1 MKHKRNDKGLSLVEL
16 IVAVLIIAVLATAV
30 TLAVTKYVAKSKR
43 VSDAHT
49 AAELRD
55 AATIALNETLQ
66 EGWGLSLKR
75 DSTNGKWLGDD
86 GSYVQEKIYGNM
98 CVYCTT
104 KGYHE
109 NAGAVS
115 DGCYVTKFY
124 YENKNAKV
132 KVTPS
137 NVTGSFLE
145 NFAKR
150 FEAIVGENPPKP
162 KVYKNEY
169 FVVDIDFRSLEGS
182 FSVDVHYTNRA
193 DVSNKHLF
201 VDIFEAAEQ

>member
-16 IVAVLIIAVLATAV
+16 IVAVLIVAVLATAV

-86 GSYVQEKIYGNM
+86 KSYGQEKIYGNM
-98 CVYCTT
+98 CIYCTT
-104 KGYHE
+104 KGNPE
-109 NAGAVS
+109 NAGTVAS
-115 DGCYVTKFY
+115 GYVTKFY
-124 YENKNAKV
+124 YENKNAEV
-132 KVTPS
+132 NVTPS
-137 NVTGSFLE
+137 NVKGSFLE

-150 FEAIVGENPPKP
+150 FEAIVGENPPIP

-182 FSVDVHYTNRA
+182 FSVDVHYSNRG
-193 DVSNKHLF
+193 DVYNKHLF
-201 VDIFEAAEQ
+201 VDIFEAAKQ

>member
-16 IVAVLIIAVLATAV
+16 IVAVLIVAVLATAV

-55 AATIALNETLQ
+55 AATVALNETLQ

-75 DSTNGKWLGDD
+75 DSTKGKWLGDD
-86 GSYVQEKIYGNM
+86 KSYGQELIYGNM
-98 CVYCTT
+98 CIYCTT
-104 KGYHE
+104 PEK
-109 NAGAVS
+109 AGVAAS
-115 DGCYVTKFY
+115 GYVTKFY
-124 YENKNAKV
+124 YENHNV
-132 KVTPS
+132 KVGPAPA
-137 NVTGSFLE
+137 NVKGSFLE
-145 NFAKR
+145 SFAKR

-193 DVSNKHLF
+193 DVYNKHLF
-201 VDIFEAAEQ
+201 VDIFEAANQ

>member
-1 MKHKRNDKGLSLVEL
+1 MKLRKNQKGLSLVEL
-16 IVAVLIIAVLATAV
+16 IVAVLIVAVLATAV

-55 AATIALNETLQ
+55 AATVALNETLQ
-66 EGWGLSLKR
+66 EGWGSQLKR
-75 DSTNGKWLGDD
+75 DSVKGKWLGDNK
-86 GSYVQEKIYGNM
+86 SYGQEKIYGNM
-98 CVYCTT
+98 CIYCTT
-104 KGYHE
+104 KGNPE
-109 NAGAVS
+109 NAGTVA
-115 DGCYVTKFY
+115 GGYVTKFY

-132 KVTPS
+132 VSTPS
-137 NVTGSFLE
+137 NVKGSFLE

-193 DVSNKHLF
+193 DVGNKHLF
-201 VDIFEAAEQ
+201 VDIFEAAKQ

>member
-43 VSDAHT
+43 VSDANT

-75 DSTNGKWLGDD
+75 DSTNGKYLGNDK
-86 GSYVQEKIYGNM
+86 SYEREKIYGNM
-98 CVYCTT
+98 CVYCST
-104 KGYHE
+104 KGYPE
-109 NAGAVS
+109 NAGPVAG
-115 DGCYVTKFY
+115 DYVTKFCY
-124 YENKNAKV
+124 QNHGANV
-132 KVTPS
+132 KVTPA

-150 FEAIVGENPPKP
+150 FEAIVGENPPIP

-193 DVSNKHLF
+193 DVYNKHLF
-201 VDIFEAAEQ
+201 IDIFEAAKQ

>member
-16 IVAVLIIAVLATAV
+16 IVAVLIVAVLATAV

-55 AATIALNETLQ
+55 AATVALNETLQ

-75 DSTNGKWLGDD
+75 DSTKGKWLGDD
-86 GSYVQEKIYGNM
+86 KSYGQELIYGNM
-98 CVYCTT
+98 CIYCTT
-104 KGYHE
+104 KGYPE
-109 NAGAVS
+109 NAGTVS
-115 DGCYVTKFY
+115 NGYVTEFY
-124 YENKNAKV
+124 YENKNAAKV
-132 KVTPS
+132 GDVSP
-137 NVTGSFLE
+137 NVKGSFLE

-150 FEAIVGENPPKP
+150 FEAIVGENPPIP

-193 DVSNKHLF
+193 DVYNKHLF
-201 VDIFEAAEQ
+201 VDIFEAANQ

>member
-30 TLAVTKYVAKSKR
+30 TLAVTKYIAKSKR
-43 VSDAHT
+43 VSDANT

-75 DSTNGKWLGDD
+75 DSTKGKYLGDD
-86 GSYVQEKIYGNM
+86 KNSGQELIYGNM
-98 CVYCTT
+98 CIYCTT
-104 KGYHE
+104 KGYTE
-109 NAGAVS
+109 NAGVVS
-115 DGCYVTKFY
+115 SGYVTKFY
-124 YENKNAKV
+124 YENKNANV
-132 KVTPS
+132 KVTPA

-145 NFAKR
+145 NLAKR
-150 FEAIVGENPPKP
+150 FEAIVGENPPIS

-193 DVSNKHLF
+193 DVYNKHLF
-201 VDIFEAAEQ
+201 VDIFEAAKQ

>member
-1 MKHKRNDKGLSLVEL
+1 MKLRKNQKGLSLVEL

-86 GSYVQEKIYGNM
+86 KSYGQEKIYGNM
-98 CVYCTT
+98 CIYCTT
-104 KGYHE
+104 NGNPE
-109 NAGAVS
+109 NAGAVAK
-115 DGCYVTKFY
+115 GYVTKFY
-124 YENKNAKV
+124 YENQGAKV

-137 NVTGSFLE
+137 NVKGSFLE

-150 FEAIVGENPPKP
+150 FEAIVGENPPIP

-193 DVSNKHLF
+193 DVYNKHLF
-201 VDIFEAAEQ
+201 VDIFEAAKQ

>member
-1 MKHKRNDKGLSLVEL
+1 MKLRKNQKGLSLVEL

-86 GSYVQEKIYGNM
+86 KSYGQEKIYGNM
-98 CVYCTT
+98 CIYCTT
-104 KGYHE
+104 KGYPE
-109 NAGAVS
+109 NAGTVAS
-115 DGCYVTKFY
+115 GYVTKFY

-137 NVTGSFLE
+137 NVKGSFLE

-150 FEAIVGENPPKP
+150 FEAIVGEKPPVP

-193 DVSNKHLF
+193 DANNKHLF
-201 VDIFEAAEQ
+201 VDIFEAANQ

>member
-1 MKHKRNDKGLSLVEL
+1 MKLRKNQKGLSLVEL
-16 IVAVLIIAVLATAV
+16 IVAVLIVAVLATAV

-55 AATIALNETLQ
+55 AATVALNETLQ

-75 DSTNGKWLGDD
+75 DSTDGKYLGDD
-86 GSYVQEKIYGNM
+86 KSYGREKIYGNM
-98 CVYCTT
+98 CIYCTT
-104 KGYHE
+104 KGYPE
-109 NAGAVS
+109 NAGTVAS
-115 DGCYVTKFY
+115 GYVTKFY
-124 YENKNAKV
+124 YENKNANV
-132 KVTPS
+132 KVTPA
-137 NVTGSFLE
+137 NVTGGFLE

-193 DVSNKHLF
+193 DVYNKHLF
-201 VDIFEAAEQ
+201 VDIFEAANQ

>member
-1 MKHKRNDKGLSLVEL
+1 MKHKRNDEGLSLVEL
-16 IVAVLIIAVLATAV
+16 IVAVLIVAVLATAV

-55 AATIALNETLQ
+55 AATVALNETLQ
-66 EGWGLSLKR
+66 EGWGLQLKR
-75 DSTNGKWLGDD
+75 DSVKGKWLGDNK
-86 GSYVQEKIYGNM
+86 SYGQELIYGNM
-98 CVYCTT
+98 CIYCTT
-104 KGYHE
+104 KGKPE
-109 NAGAVS
+109 NAGTVT
-115 DGCYVTKFY
+115 GGYVTKFY

-132 KVTPS
+132 VSTPS
-137 NVTGSFLE
+137 NVKGSFLE

-150 FEAIVGENPPKP
+150 FEAIVGENPPIP

-193 DVSNKHLF
+193 DVYNKHLF
-201 VDIFEAAEQ
+201 VDIFEAAKQ

>member
-1 MKHKRNDKGLSLVEL
+1 MKLRKNQKGLSLVEL

-86 GSYVQEKIYGNM
+86 KSYGQEKIYGNM
-98 CVYCTT
+98 CIYCTT
-104 KGYHE
+104 NGNPE
-109 NAGAVS
+109 NAGVVAR
-115 DGCYVTKFY
+115 GYVTKFY
-124 YENKNAKV
+124 YENQGAKV

-193 DVSNKHLF
+193 DVYNKHLF
-201 VDIFEAAEQ
+201 VDIFEAAKQ

>member
-1 MKHKRNDKGLSLVEL
+1 MKLRKNQKGLSLVEL
-16 IVAVLIIAVLATAV
+16 IVAVLIVAVLATAV

-55 AATIALNETLQ
+55 AATVALNETLQ
-66 EGWGLSLKR
+66 EGWGLQLKR
-75 DSTNGKWLGDD
+75 DSVKGKWLGDNK
-86 GSYVQEKIYGNM
+86 SYGQELIYGNM
-98 CVYCTT
+98 CIYCTT
-104 KGYHE
+104 KGYPE
-109 NAGAVS
+109 NAGTVAS
-115 DGCYVTKFY
+115 GYVTKFY
-124 YENKNAKV
+124 YENKNAKKVGDVPPNV
-132 KVTPS
+132 K
-137 NVTGSFLE
+137 GSFLE

-150 FEAIVGENPPKP
+150 FEAIVGENPPIP

-193 DVSNKHLF
+193 DVYNKHLF
-201 VDIFEAAEQ
+201 VDIFEAAKQ